1 MVIVSNWGVSQYDD
15 VGVVVVVVGIEA
27 IVIHRSGGVG
37 ADSNITIHVVSR
49 NMIQILIL
57 ILHYFDCC

>member
-1 MVIVSNWGVSQYDD
+1 MIVSNWGVSQYDD

-37 ADSNITIHVVSR
+37 ADSNITIHAVSR
-49 NMIQILIL
+49 NIIRILIL
-57 ILHYFDCC
+57 ILHYFGCC

>member
-1 MVIVSNWGVSQYDD
+1 MIVSNWGVSQYDD

-37 ADSNITIHVVSR
+37 ADSNITIHAVSR

-57 ILHYFDCC
+57 